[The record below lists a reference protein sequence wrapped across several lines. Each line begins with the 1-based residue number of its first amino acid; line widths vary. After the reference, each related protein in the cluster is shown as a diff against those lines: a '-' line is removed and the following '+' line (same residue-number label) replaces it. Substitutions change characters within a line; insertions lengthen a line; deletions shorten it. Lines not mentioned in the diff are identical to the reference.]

1 MTGAEPIMQR
11 IRQAGRFFLTGDRLL
26 PTMFG
31 LLLIYYGAETTTF
44 FRTMSEDV
52 VGPATFPRLLAI
64 LGGILVI
71 IFFLQQRRVT
81 VEDPEEG
88 SGVASEAV
96 DLIPAGL
103 MLVYVLLLERL
114 GFLLATFLFI
124 AATIRFLGETWKR
137 TIAYSLGISI
147 SVFLVFYYGLLAELP
162 MGTWV
167 PTEDLLPFLVDLR
180 RAIRS

>member
-1 MTGAEPIMQR
+1 MQR

-31 LLLIYYGAETTTF
+31 LLLIYYGVETMTF

-71 IFFLQQRRVT
+71 LFFMQQRHATVT
-81 VEDPEEG
+81 EADEG
-88 SGVASEAV
+88 AGMASEAV
-96 DLIPAGL
+96 DLIPAL
-103 MLVYVLLLERL
+103 FMLVYVLLLEQL

-124 AATIRFLGETWKR
+124 AATIRFLGEGWKR
-137 TIAYSLGISI
+137 TILYSLGISI
-147 SVFLVFYYGLLAELP
+147 SVFLIFYYGLLADLP

-167 PTEDLLPFLVDLR
+167 PTEDLLPFLVDIR